1 MQLTIDMVTDLDGS
15 PLCLCKLHE
24 YAEQDEEPVP
34 STKVPQYSER
44 SELYYDEK
52 IGIQSQSEE
61 NESEENDS
69 EENDSEGDESED
81 TKSNIGNGE
90 ALCYPL
96 PPTEIHDGLLFRK
109 VG

>member
-15 PLCLCKLHE
+15 PLCLCKLHGF
-24 YAEQDEEPVP
+24 AEQGEEPIP

-69 EENDSEGDESED
+69 EGNESED
-81 TKSNIGNGE
+81 TKSKTGNGE
-90 ALCYPL
+90 ALCYPI